1 MGKAIS
7 EQQPAANHVDDLH
20 REYGFLIPR
29 QIAAKRFEFPIAT
42 LSRIGS
48 HTLEVRRSIASRY
61 IDHSEAHL
69 VSPGLMRD
77 VIEMHVYD

>member
-29 QIAAKRFEFPIAT
+29 QIAAKRFEFPVAT
-42 LSRIGS
+42 FSRIGS
-48 HTLEVRRSIASRY
+48 RTRLVRRSIGSCY
-61 IDHSEAHL
+61 VDHSEAHL
-69 VSPGLMRD
+69 VSLGLMRD
-77 VIEMHVYD
+77 AINMHVYD